1 LKREF
6 LLLEGVES
14 DNKIHWIQ
22 ERIDQMNKYRNLQNC
37 LDGASVIM
45 DVVEEF
51 ELEGNFKAI
60 EQILKLVRFYIIQLL
75 LKYLL
80 GLIYAIEYCFVFVF
94 VFREWIS
101 QNNIAWNAK
110 REMR

>member
-14 DNKIHWIQ
+14 DEEIHWIQ

-37 LDGASVIM
+37 LDVIM
-45 DVVEEF
+45 EVVEEF
-51 ELEGNFKAI
+51 ELKGNFNAI

-80 GLIYAIEYCFVFVF
+80 GLIYAIVLRQFCKFLYLF
-94 VFREWIS
+94 I
-101 QNNIAWNAK
+101 
-110 REMR
+110 

>member
-1 LKREF
+1 
-6 LLLEGVES
+6 VES
-14 DNKIHWIQ
+14 DNKINWIQ

-51 ELEGNFKAI
+51 ELEGDFKAI
-60 EQILKLVRFYIIQLL
+60 EEILKLVRFYIIQLL

-80 GLIYAIEYCFVFVF
+80 GLIYYDVLINITWDCFDQSNFYTSRINIIE
-94 VFREWIS
+94 W
-101 QNNIAWNAK
+101 NNIHYC
-110 REMR
+110 